1 MRSLKPGAR
10 CSGRPQTWLSS
21 RGPACILLSSNTGRR
36 CWRCRHA
43 TVTNL
48 RVYGSMARGDADE
61 HSDVDLL
68 VNASPQVNY
77 LTLDAMSMDAE
88 ELLQRRVD
96 VLTDGELLSPLRAR
110 ILQEA
115 VAL

>member
-1 MRSLKPGAR
+1 
-10 CSGRPQTWLSS
+10 
-21 RGPACILLSSNTGRR
+21 
-36 CWRCRHA
+36 
-43 TVTNL
+43 
-48 RVYGSMARGDADE
+48 
-61 HSDVDLL
+61 
-68 VNASPQVNY
+68 
-77 LTLDAMSMDAE
+77 MSMDAE